1 MKNTLILFFALSTL
15 LFACDKDKRY
25 SNKFEKEKV
34 WKVSKVLIDNIEM
47 PYKGNWIVSTE
58 TRNLLTDI
66 YAQIPSLK
74 WEISETNESILQ
86 WQFNEKGEKFYLSY
100 LNDSIESNNL
110 NGQTLDSIDYFAY
123 SVSGTYDV
131 LERSRKTM
139 QFESSTTKGF
149 NGKKVEIVIEKKD

>member
-34 WKVSKVLIDNIEM
+34 WKVSKVSIDNNVM

-123 SVSGTYDV
+123 SISGFYDV
-131 LERSRKTM
+131 IEYGRKKIIFKSIETIGH
-139 QFESSTTKGF
+139 S
-149 NGKKVEIVIEKKD
+149 GKLIEIIIEK

>member
-1 MKNTLILFFALSTL
+1 MKIYYLAFLFL
-15 LFACDKDKRY
+15 LFSCDKDKRY

-34 WKVSKVLIDNIEM
+34 WKVSKVSIDNNVM

-86 WQFNEKGEKFYLSY
+86 WQFNEKGTKLHLSY

-110 NGQTLDSIDYFAY
+110 NGQSLDSMDYFAY
-123 SVSGTYDV
+123 SVSGTFDV

-139 QFESSTTKGF
+139 KFESSTTKGF
-149 NGKKVEIVIEKKD
+149 NGKKVEIVIEKKN

>member
-1 MKNTLILFFALSTL
+1 MKIYYLAVLFL

-34 WKVSKVLIDNIEM
+34 WKVSKIAIDNNEM
-47 PYKGNWIVSTE
+47 SFKGKWIVSTE

-66 YAQIPSLK
+66 YTQIPSLI
-74 WEISETNESILQ
+74 WEVSETNESILQ
-86 WQFNEKGEKFYLSY
+86 WQFNEKGNKFYLSY
-100 LNDSIESNNL
+100 VNDSIESNNL